1 MGKTPKPHKTLP
13 KKKASQGLE
22 NLRKSPRG
30 HKSSSGEIEVN
41 ARKRGSGPVG
51 RGGKMI
57 ARRSQSPSSYES
69 SKSSDSSESESKA
82 ESEAESEEV
91 EEEEEGRLT
100 TRNELLDQLREKE
113 RTIKK
118 LQAEVDLSRK
128 KSRPNKT

>member
-1 MGKTPKPHKTLP
+1 
-13 KKKASQGLE
+13 
-22 NLRKSPRG
+22 
-30 HKSSSGEIEVN
+30 
-41 ARKRGSGPVG
+41 
-51 RGGKMI
+51 MI